1 MAIQSPSAGSCRARA
16 EAETPMPP
24 SASAAMSRY
33 RIVRDDGCRD
43 AIAGQEFDSYEAA
56 HAVL

>member
-1 MAIQSPSAGSCRARA
+1 
-16 EAETPMPP
+16 MPP